1 LLYTPKPSQS
11 AWAAFSRAVRTPNRV
26 DRDVIFD
33 RGVNVDYGVPV
44 VVINHG
50 SRLMRSE
57 VAKTLEGGFR
67 FQSGQRWSVDTSV
80 FRSAYGRL
88 RAIESGVPEPLV
100 TASGFFLQVPL
111 KMTNS
116 GAGRSYGGEAWAT
129 VQLRSGW
136 RLIPSY
142 SYVRDNRWLPAP
154 STSFTYIWDHVPT
167 DLRHQGGLR
176 SQHDLARN
184 WQLDLM
190 ARARSRDNS
199 FGLPGALLVDASLKW
214 RPARSMEISCRLQN
228 LTNRQVFE
236 TVSEGATPAI
246 PTRRTLLVGWTQ
258 RF

>member
-1 LLYTPKPSQS
+1 
-11 AWAAFSRAVRTPNRV
+11 
-26 DRDVIFD
+26 
-33 RGVNVDYGVPV
+33 
-44 VVINHG
+44 
-50 SRLMRSE
+50 
-57 VAKTLEGGFR
+57 
-67 FQSGQRWSVDTSV
+67 
-80 FRSAYGRL
+80 
-88 RAIESGVPEPLV
+88 
-100 TASGFFLQVPL
+100 
-111 KMTNS
+111 
-116 GAGRSYGGEAWAT
+116 
-129 VQLRSGW
+129 
-136 RLIPSY
+136 
-142 SYVRDNRWLPAP
+142 
-154 STSFTYIWDHVPT
+154 
-167 DLRHQGGLR
+167 LR